1 MQRDAGIP
9 AVIVYVV
16 EAVIILAL
24 LLADARSRNAR
35 SLAGTAAA

>member
-16 EAVIILAL
+16 EAVVILAL
-24 LLADARSRNAR
+24 LLADARAR
-35 SLAGTAAA
+35 KVRAFGGAMA